1 MMNRK
6 TWIALA
12 IAATLVAVIAFL
24 AVVTKAP
31 KRPAEYRI
39 GAVLAQTDRGATY
52 GKRALNGMLLATDEV
67 NRRDFF
73 RGHALRLIVE
83 DSQSKATQ
91 ALSAF
96 QKLIDQDHVPV
107 AVGFVLSDEVLSC
120 APVADKRKVVLFSTA
135 AGSDKIK
142 DAGDYVFRNRESAA
156 LQAEVIASACVKRF
170 GIRQVGVLHS
180 NSANGISY
188 RDAFVSAAQ
197 RLGATIVG
205 TVAYNEGK
213 TDYRAEIQQLK
224 AKSPAGV
231 YLAGLDQELG
241 LILKQSSELAF
252 APRFFASAGAVSQ
265 KVIDIAGRGAEG
277 LVCGSA
283 PFDPASSDGHM
294 RAFTTAFRAR
304 FGEEPDFIAANS
316 YDAIVI
322 LADILQRGAR
332 GGEEIKRELYRVK
345 DYPGVGGLTT
355 FDSYGEVIK
364 PVLTVQVRNGR
375 FTPMGEMPNGNR

>member
-1 MMNRK
+1 MNRK
-6 TWIALA
+6 AWIALA

-120 APVADKRKVVLFSTA
+120 APVADRRKVVLFSTA

-156 LQAEVIASACVKRF
+156 LQAEAIASACVKRF

-213 TDYRAEIQQLK
+213 TDYRAEIQQIR
-224 AKSPAGV
+224 AMGPAGV

-241 LILKQSSELAF
+241 LILKQSRELAF
-252 APRFFASAGAVSQ
+252 TPRFFASAGGVSQ
-265 KVIDIAGRGAEG
+265 KLLEVAGSAAEG
-277 LVCGSA
+277 LVCATA
-283 PFDPASSDGHM
+283 PFDPTASEPRV
-294 RAFTTAFRAR
+294 RAFADEYRRR
-304 FGEEPDFIAANS
+304 FGSSPDFIAANS
-316 YDAIVI
+316 YDAVMLI
-322 LADILQRGAR
+322 ADLVEGGAR
-332 GGEEIKRELYRVK
+332 TGEEIKTALYGVR
-345 DYPGVGGLTT
+345 DYPGIGGNTT
-355 FDSYGEVIK
+355 FDRFGEVAK
-364 PVLTVQVRNGR
+364 PLQVVEVVSGEFRRVL
-375 FTPMGEMPNGNR
+375 EK